1 MDNFKIIYKILKS
14 LEQALDY
21 DEFDEESISPEL
33 LKVTEQRYN
42 AIMAMLAKEGYI
54 EGVSVKRML
63 GDCYPQIAVRNIR
76 ITLKGLEYLNENSLM
91 KKAASLAKGVVEL
104 LP

>member
-21 DEFDEESISPEL
+21 DEFDEGSISPEL
-33 LKVTEQRYN
+33 LKVTEQRHN

-54 EGVSVKRML
+54 EGVFVKRML
-63 GDCYPQIAVRNIR
+63 GDCSPQIAVRNIR